1 MGASISGLSTEDA
14 SITGISPAQDDDD
27 DDEDDELTMEQRVA
41 SAVLASEFAAL
52 LVEELVD
59 DGTPLSEETKSLL
72 LGETEEGPVSMSPH
86 RLCRYTDN
94 LKSAKNDKGKENN
107 KAPSSVSEKA
117 REVFGS
123 HTDTSFVT
131 LVPVAE
137 VSGLEVFDEV
147 AEQWYRP
154 ELAARRHWEEER
166 TSRNLDPTAL
176 FETVTVPKNEEEEET
191 VELPWYARYVVIL
204 PGELMQL
211 VTRDEVP
218 AAVHRVVAVKDKDQV
233 RLSAPVLLRARSGM
247 TLDATRY
254 FGEN

>member
-1 MGASISGLSTEDA
+1 
-14 SITGISPAQDDDD
+14 
-27 DDEDDELTMEQRVA
+27 MEQRVA
-41 SAVLASEFAAL
+41 SAALASEFAAL

-59 DGTPLSEETKSLL
+59 DGTPLPDETKSLL

-94 LKSAKNDKGKENN
+94 LKSNDKGKES
-107 KAPSSVSEKA
+107 KAPSSSVSSEKA

-131 LVPVAE
+131 LVPVSE

-176 FETVTVPKNEEEEET
+176 FETVTVHNNNEEEET
-191 VELPWYARYVVIL
+191 VELPWYARYVVVM

-218 AAVHRVVAVKDKDQV
+218 AAVHRVVAVKEKDQV

-254 FGEN
+254 FGEDVSTWGPLLQDAHGMETGDIHDAMQPKQEFQ